1 MAGGRAWPEGCAW
14 LGGVHGRGMH
24 GRGACPGDA
33 WQEGMHGRGY
43 ACQGACVA
51 GGMHDRGGMH
61 GRGEDTAACGT
72 HPTGMHPCC
81 TKTVTISLR

>member
-1 MAGGRAWPEGCAW
+1 MMIISLRAARGRGW
-14 LGGVHGRGMH
+14 LGGVRGQRDVHGWGVCMAGGHVQGMH
-24 GRGACPGDA
+24 GRRAC
-33 WQEGMHGRGY
+33 M
-43 ACQGACVA
+43 V